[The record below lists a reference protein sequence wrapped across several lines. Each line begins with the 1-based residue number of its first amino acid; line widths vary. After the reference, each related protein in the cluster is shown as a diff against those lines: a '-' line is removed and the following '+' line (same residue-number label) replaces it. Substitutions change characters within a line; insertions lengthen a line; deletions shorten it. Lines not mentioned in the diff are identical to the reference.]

1 MGLFASWIRF
11 KILFKYMS
19 GTDKGEAREKDF
31 QTYFEEKRLGQF
43 LEDIT
48 VKVLSNKPSNPLL
61 YLYLQQYMTK

>member
-1 MGLFASWIRF
+1 
-11 KILFKYMS
+11 MS